1 MIGVLLVDDDPLTLE
16 LHAAYIAR
24 LEGFEVVGECTGVRA
39 ALNALTADAERI
51 DLVLLDL
58 TMPDGSGIDV
68 LRRIRGA
75 GSAIDVIAV
84 TSVRDVEAVRRMSA
98 LGVAQYLLKPFPFA
112 VFRDRLLQYRDR
124 HERAVALAG
133 AGAASQEEIDALI
146 GGPATGAI
154 ALPKGLAVE
163 TLQAVT
169 AVLRAHGDLSAAEA
183 APLVGVSRVT
193 ARRYLEHLVAQR
205 VAIRAPRYGAPGRPE
220 TAYRLAGA
228 AATPH

>member
-16 LHAAYIAR
+16 LHAAYVAR
-24 LEGFEVVGECTGVRA
+24 LDGFEVVGECTGVRA
-39 ALNALTADAERI
+39 ALSALSTDAQRI

-75 GSAIDVIAV
+75 GSAIEVIAV

-112 VFRDRLLQYRDR
+112 VFRNRLQQFRDR
-124 HERAVALAG
+124 HEHAAG
-133 AGAASQEEIDALI
+133 LAGAASQEEIDTLI
-146 GGPATGAI
+146 GGPATGSM
-154 ALPKGLAVE
+154 ALPKGLSAE

-169 AVLRAHGDLSAAEA
+169 AVLRAHGDLSAGEA

-193 ARRYLEHLVAQR
+193 ARRYLEHLVAQQ
-205 VAIRAPRYGAPGRPE
+205 VAIRSPRYGTPGRPE

-228 AATPH
+228 VF

>member
-16 LHAAYIAR
+16 LHAAYLAR
-24 LEGFEVVGECTGVRA
+24 LDGFEVVGECTGVRA
-39 ALNALTADAERI
+39 ALSALTAEAERI

-112 VFRDRLLQYRDR
+112 VFRERLLQYRDR
-124 HERAVALAG
+124 HEPDGTDMIAAADAGMLSVSNLTALDEAG
-133 AGAASQEEIDALI
+133 LGFIAG
-146 GGPATGAI
+146 
-154 ALPKGLAVE
+154 
-163 TLQAVT
+163 
-169 AVLRAHGDLSAAEA
+169 
-183 APLVGVSRVT
+183 
-193 ARRYLEHLVAQR
+193 
-205 VAIRAPRYGAPGRPE
+205 PGR
-220 TAYRLAGA
+220 
-228 AATPH
+228 